1 MSAAQLGDQGVG
13 LLDGAH
19 LHGTGQGQ
27 DPGAADDEDH
37 LVVEAG
43 AQVGMPLRD
52 GHPLVHDGFLA
63 GSHGR
68 GDPLVIRL
76 AHLAPDHPADGLG
89 CRAQDRFADGFLEG
103 VRGAAAVPAA
113 GPARRLTLPRL
124 RSGQHVRLRSGLVS
138 GRLSRRGPALV
149 ARLLAGWRT
158 GLVALLARLRS
169 GLVRGLRVRWARG
182 RLRRPAWSPRLLVVR
197 RVREPGLLVVRRVG
211 EPGLLVVRR
220 VREPGLLVLRRVREP
235 GLGGWPRWGWRGV
248 AGLRRW
254 PVPWLRVW
262 LGWVSRHRRARL
274 PLEAPIRLGH
284 GGPFFDRV
292 HLVGA
297 AALRAH
303 RPCLAISHALLCAA
317 GGTRGRVS
325 RYLATWRYSAIAA
338 ATAASSSGR
347 ARARAAA
354 ASRSR
359 AARAG
364 SPSTACTASARRCA
378 SPGGTRIAASSP
390 SSPGFPPTRVAT
402 TGIPARSASCRM
414 SDCPSH
420 TLGSTNTSAALS
432 RAGTSGRWP
441 ANRTVSPSDAARAW
455 SSAASG
461 PWPAMTSNGAGRMS
475 PHRAAA
481 SSSRPNPCCAANRP
495 TASTMAWP
503 GSAPN
508 SARSSARVSAEA
520 SPVNETGTA
529 GTTA

>member
-1 MSAAQLGDQGVG
+1 MSAAELGDQGVG
-13 LLDGAH
+13 LLDGAYA
-19 LHGTGQGQ
+19 HGTGQGQ
-27 DPGAADDEDH
+27 DARAADQEDH
-37 LVVEAG
+37 LVPEAG
-43 AQVGMPLRD
+43 PQVGMPLGDRR
-52 GHPLVHDGFLA
+52 PLVQDGLLA

-68 GDPLVIRL
+68 DDPLVIRL

-89 CRAQDRFADGFLEG
+89 GRAQDRFADGILEG
-103 VRGAAAVPAA
+103 VRAAGDVPNA
-113 GPARRLTLPRL
+113 GPARRLSLPRL

-138 GRLSRRGPALV
+138 GRLGRRGAGLV
-149 ARLLAGWRT
+149 AR
-158 GLVALLARLRS
+158 LLARLRS
-169 GLVRGLRVRWARG
+169 GLVRGLRVRRARG
-182 RLRRPAWSPRLLVVR
+182 RLRRPAGRLRLLVVR
-197 RVREPGLLVVRRVG
+197 RIREPGLLVLRG
-211 EPGLLVVRR
+211 
-220 VREPGLLVLRRVREP
+220 VREPGLLVLGRVGEPGLRTRPRLRGLRGRRLGGRRVR
-235 GLGGWPRWGWRGV
+235 
-248 AGLRRW
+248 GLRTR
-254 PVPWLRVW
+254 R
-262 LGWVSRHRRARL
+262 GWVSRHRCARL

-325 RYLATWRYSAIAA
+325 GYLATWRYSASAA

-364 SPSTACTASARRCA
+364 SPSTVRTASASRRA

-390 SSPGFPPTRVAT
+390 VRSGFPPTRVAT
-402 TGIPARSASCRM
+402 TGTPARSASCKM
-414 SDCPSH
+414 SACPSH
-420 TLGSTNTSAALS
+420 TLGSTNTSAAAS
-432 RAGTSGRWP
+432 RAGTSPRWP

-475 PHRAAA
+475 PQRAAA
-481 SSSRPNPCCAANRP
+481 SSSRPNPFCAASRP

-520 SPVNETGTA
+520 SPVNETGAA